1 MPELGSACSP
11 VWLALSAFA
20 VALMPSGIWRRIK
33 GPRIWL
39 APDRDSAAI
48 GSALTGFGCSR
59 LYPGLGAEAVAPRR
73 RTVAS
78 RWGYTVFL
86 EVALGFGSPALGPG
100 CRPAGSGSLFP
111 ASTLIVLCATAAPY
125 GCSRRLRLEERSPE
139 GEFEDRQQDFS
150 LLAPVPQSIDQQGK
164 SRGGLAAAWV
174 PKMIA

>member
-1 MPELGSACSP
+1 MPEFGSACSP

-111 ASTLIVLCATAAPY
+111 ASTLIVLCAAAAPC